1 MTPIRKHIV
10 TDDSQKPV
18 AIQLS
23 MTDWLRIEPILR
35 EKGLLA
41 EEPTAATDIT
51 QLLQATDGIWNQGD
65 GLNYQESVRG
75 EWPDT
80 NIQNAENDT

>member
-23 MTDWLRIEPILR
+23 MTDWLRIEPVLR
-35 EKGLLA
+35 EKGFLS
-41 EEPTAATDIT
+41 EEPAATEIT
-51 QLLQATDGIWNQGD
+51 QLLQATVGIWNQGD
-65 GLNYQESVRG
+65 GLNYQQSVRG

-80 NIQNAENDT
+80 TIKNPESDS